1 MKQFDPDKPYVKKR
15 GMTGVYYEQDGARFS
30 AGFKFVANIGVRP
43 EDEKKPAAEKKKSAG
58 DARERA
64 RAKIAQKSK
73 KKKDDDPLKDFR
85 EPETPDA
92 VAGAMKEDA
101 AARKAE
107 EHAT

>member
-15 GMTGVYYEQDGARFS
+15 GMNGVYYEQAGARFT
-30 AGFKFVANIGVRP
+30 AGYKFVANIGVKP
-43 EDEKKPAAEKKKSAG
+43 EDEDKPAPKKPVG

-73 KKKDDDPLKDFR
+73 KKGDDPLKDFR
-85 EPETPDA
+85 EPEAPDA
-92 VAGAMKEDA
+92 VAGALKEDA

-107 EHAT
+107 ENAT

>member
-1 MKQFDPDKPYVKKR
+1 MMQFDPDKPYVKMR
-15 GMTGVYYEQDGARFS
+15 NMTGVYYEQNGAKFS
-30 AGFKFVANIGVRP
+30 AGYKFVEMLDGSKTPA
-43 EDEKKPAAEKKKSAG
+43 KPAASKPAG

-73 KKKDDDPLKDFR
+73 KKDDDPLKDFR
-85 EPETPDA
+85 EPEAPDA
-92 VAGAMKEDA
+92 VAGALKEDA